1 MAQLTIGLVI
11 DQEAVIY
18 SSPAAPV
25 VKQTVNPEVTGLPSG
40 STTEPAVELSVD
52 DVKEAAATDAASTT
66 PKNTKSSRRCKQK
79 EAAKKAATA
88 AAAAVPSSLSS
99 GTVGEASDAVGDAS
113 EAFQGL
119 ASPVKELQQIREEAG
134 QARKADT
141 LTSSPPSES
150 VQDNAPDA
158 EDLQQPEIK
167 VDEIESLAVP
177 TSVPADA
184 TQTAAATAAEVRPA
198 TVPES
203 KDVISVRS
211 RGQRSIMD
219 FFKKG
224 PVVMVQEVSST
235 LTHESVTSPAE
246 SVEAITFE
254 APEYI
259 DSSEVEEEVIGAV
272 NAGDYHDCQPGTS
285 GEDALSDGVSAIC
298 EGPTVVEEV
307 EEPVTNADALI
318 ATAAAVASKPSYS
331 GRANRVSKRTTAE
344 SIGSYQDTQQI
355 TVALAQETV
364 TKTEVQDSSHSDRR
378 WMHSW
383 PRSLKQYLT
392 AISWVKKA
400 DDEQKAAVN
409 AQFLP

>member
-1 MAQLTIGLVI
+1 M
-11 DQEAVIY
+11 
-18 SSPAAPV
+18 
-25 VKQTVNPEVTGLPSG
+25 
-40 STTEPAVELSVD
+40 
-52 DVKEAAATDAASTT
+52 
-66 PKNTKSSRRCKQK
+66 
-79 EAAKKAATA
+79 
-88 AAAAVPSSLSS
+88 
-99 GTVGEASDAVGDAS
+99 
-113 EAFQGL
+113 
-119 ASPVKELQQIREEAG
+119 
-134 QARKADT
+134 
-141 LTSSPPSES
+141 
-150 VQDNAPDA
+150 QDNAPDA

-198 TVPES
+198 TVPEP

-298 EGPTVVEEV
+298 EGMKCLPAASISIAGTTEDDQIAPSSATATPPNRDGHIPEAANRASIIDQEAAPNSAAENARDPVIARQKKKSSKAQSNAGKKRAAATTVANVRTTVVEEV

-318 ATAAAVASKPSYS
+318 ATAAAVAFKPSSS
-331 GRANRVSKRTTAE
+331 GRANRVSKRTTA
-344 SIGSYQDTQQI
+344 
-355 TVALAQETV
+355 
-364 TKTEVQDSSHSDRR
+364 
-378 WMHSW
+378 
-383 PRSLKQYLT
+383 
-392 AISWVKKA
+392 
-400 DDEQKAAVN
+400 
-409 AQFLP
+409 